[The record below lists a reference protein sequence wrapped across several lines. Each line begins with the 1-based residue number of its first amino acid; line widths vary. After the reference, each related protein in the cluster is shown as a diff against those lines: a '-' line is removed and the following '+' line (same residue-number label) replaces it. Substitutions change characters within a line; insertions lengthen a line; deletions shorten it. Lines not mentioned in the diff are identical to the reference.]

1 MSLATAKWP
10 CPIMHRDPKNGDK
23 ELSLSAQNMDTPVQS
38 QSSQSSNAPKS
49 ADKKS
54 THTQSNAMLDLV
66 LTCLDDDKA
75 EEIVSIN
82 LEGKSAIA
90 DHMVVAS
97 GRSQRHV
104 GALADH
110 LTRRMKEEGFGSAR
124 VEGLTQS
131 DWVLIDGGDV
141 IIHIFRPEVR
151 EFYKLEKMW
160 SADVTAERI
169 AIS

>member
-1 MSLATAKWP
+1 
-10 CPIMHRDPKNGDK
+10 
-23 ELSLSAQNMDTPVQS
+23 MDSSVQS
-38 QSSQSSNAPKS
+38 QSPAGSKAPTS
-49 ADKKS
+49 AGEKS
-54 THTQSNAMLDLV
+54 TQAQSNAMLDLV

-110 LTRRMKEEGFGSAR
+110 LTRRMKEEGLGNAR
-124 VEGLTQS
+124 VEGLQQS

>member
-1 MSLATAKWP
+1 
-10 CPIMHRDPKNGDK
+10 
-23 ELSLSAQNMDTPVQS
+23 
-38 QSSQSSNAPKS
+38 
-49 ADKKS
+49 
-54 THTQSNAMLDLV
+54 MLDLV

-110 LTRRMKEEGFGSAR
+110 LTRRMKEEGLGNAR
-124 VEGLTQS
+124 VEGLQQS

>member
-1 MSLATAKWP
+1 
-10 CPIMHRDPKNGDK
+10 
-23 ELSLSAQNMDTPVQS
+23 MDSNVQS
-38 QSSQSSNAPKS
+38 QSSQGRKAALS
-49 ADKKS
+49 ADEKS
-54 THTQSNAMLDLV
+54 THAQSNAMLDLV

-75 EEIVSIN
+75 EEIVSIS

-124 VEGLTQS
+124 VEGLTQA

-141 IIHIFRPEVR
+141 IVHIFRPEVR

>member
-1 MSLATAKWP
+1 
-10 CPIMHRDPKNGDK
+10 
-23 ELSLSAQNMDTPVQS
+23 
-38 QSSQSSNAPKS
+38 
-49 ADKKS
+49 
-54 THTQSNAMLDLV
+54 MLDLV

-110 LTRRMKEEGFGSAR
+110 LTRRMKEEGLGNAR
-124 VEGLTQS
+124 VEGLQHS

-141 IIHIFRPEVR
+141 IIHIFRSEFR
-151 EFYKLEKMW
+151 EFYTLDMMW
-160 SADVTAERI
+160 SADVTVERNTI
-169 AIS
+169 I

>member
-1 MSLATAKWP
+1 
-10 CPIMHRDPKNGDK
+10 
-23 ELSLSAQNMDTPVQS
+23 
-38 QSSQSSNAPKS
+38 
-49 ADKKS
+49 
-54 THTQSNAMLDLV
+54 MLDLV

-110 LTRRMKEEGFGSAR
+110 LTRRMKEEGLGNAR
-124 VEGLTQS
+124 VEGLAQS

>member
-1 MSLATAKWP
+1 
-10 CPIMHRDPKNGDK
+10 
-23 ELSLSAQNMDTPVQS
+23 
-38 QSSQSSNAPKS
+38 
-49 ADKKS
+49 
-54 THTQSNAMLDLV
+54 MLDLV
-66 LTCLDDDKA
+66 MTCLDDDKA

-110 LTRRMKEEGFGSAR
+110 LTRRMKEEGLGNPR
-124 VEGLTQS
+124 VEGLPQA

-141 IIHIFRPEVR
+141 IVHIFRPEVR

-169 AIS
+169 AVS

>member
-1 MSLATAKWP
+1 
-10 CPIMHRDPKNGDK
+10 
-23 ELSLSAQNMDTPVQS
+23 MDSSVQS
-38 QSSQSSNAPKS
+38 QSPAGGKTPTS
-49 ADKKS
+49 AGEKS
-54 THTQSNAMLDLV
+54 TQAQSNAMLDLV

-110 LTRRMKEEGFGSAR
+110 LTRRMKEEGLGNAR
-124 VEGLTQS
+124 VEGLAQS

>member
-1 MSLATAKWP
+1 
-10 CPIMHRDPKNGDK
+10 
-23 ELSLSAQNMDTPVQS
+23 MDSSVQS
-38 QSSQSSNAPKS
+38 QSPAGSKAHTS
-49 ADKKS
+49 AGEKS
-54 THTQSNAMLDLV
+54 TQTQSNAMLDLV

-110 LTRRMKEEGFGSAR
+110 LTRRMKEEGLGNAR

>member
-1 MSLATAKWP
+1 
-10 CPIMHRDPKNGDK
+10 
-23 ELSLSAQNMDTPVQS
+23 
-38 QSSQSSNAPKS
+38 
-49 ADKKS
+49 
-54 THTQSNAMLDLV
+54 MLDLV

-75 EEIVSIN
+75 EEIVSIS

-104 GALADH
+104 SALADH

-141 IIHIFRPEVR
+141 IVHIFRPEVR

>member
-1 MSLATAKWP
+1 MDSNVQPQSSEGRRAP
-10 CPIMHRDPKNGDK
+10 
-23 ELSLSAQNMDTPVQS
+23 LSADE
-38 QSSQSSNAPKS
+38 
-49 ADKKS
+49 KS
-54 THTQSNAMLDLV
+54 TRTQSNAMLDLV

-75 EEIVSIN
+75 EEIVSIS

-160 SADVTAERI
+160 SADVAAERI

>member
-1 MSLATAKWP
+1 
-10 CPIMHRDPKNGDK
+10 
-23 ELSLSAQNMDTPVQS
+23 
-38 QSSQSSNAPKS
+38 
-49 ADKKS
+49 
-54 THTQSNAMLDLV
+54 MLDLV

-110 LTRRMKEEGFGSAR
+110 LTRRMKEEGLGNAR

>member
-1 MSLATAKWP
+1 
-10 CPIMHRDPKNGDK
+10 
-23 ELSLSAQNMDTPVQS
+23 
-38 QSSQSSNAPKS
+38 
-49 ADKKS
+49 
-54 THTQSNAMLDLV
+54 MLDLV

-124 VEGLTQS
+124 VEGLTQA

>member
-1 MSLATAKWP
+1 
-10 CPIMHRDPKNGDK
+10 
-23 ELSLSAQNMDTPVQS
+23 
-38 QSSQSSNAPKS
+38 
-49 ADKKS
+49 
-54 THTQSNAMLDLV
+54 MLDLV

-75 EEIVSIN
+75 EEIVSIS

>member
-1 MSLATAKWP
+1 
-10 CPIMHRDPKNGDK
+10 
-23 ELSLSAQNMDTPVQS
+23 MDSSVQS
-38 QSSQSSNAPKS
+38 QSPAGSKAPTS
-49 ADKKS
+49 AGEKS
-54 THTQSNAMLDLV
+54 TQTQSNAMLDLV

-110 LTRRMKEEGFGSAR
+110 LTRRMKEEGLGNAR

>member
-1 MSLATAKWP
+1 
-10 CPIMHRDPKNGDK
+10 
-23 ELSLSAQNMDTPVQS
+23 
-38 QSSQSSNAPKS
+38 
-49 ADKKS
+49 
-54 THTQSNAMLDLV
+54 
-66 LTCLDDDKA
+66 
-75 EEIVSIN
+75 
-82 LEGKSAIA
+82 
-90 DHMVVAS
+90 
-97 GRSQRHV
+97 
-104 GALADH
+104 
-110 LTRRMKEEGFGSAR
+110 MKEEGFGSAR

>member
-1 MSLATAKWP
+1 
-10 CPIMHRDPKNGDK
+10 
-23 ELSLSAQNMDTPVQS
+23 
-38 QSSQSSNAPKS
+38 
-49 ADKKS
+49 
-54 THTQSNAMLDLV
+54 MLDLV
-66 LTCLDDDKA
+66 MTCLDDDKA

-110 LTRRMKEEGFGSAR
+110 LTRRMKEEGLGNAR
-124 VEGLTQS
+124 VEGLPQA

-141 IIHIFRPEVR
+141 IVHIFRPEVR

-169 AIS
+169 AVS

>member
-1 MSLATAKWP
+1 
-10 CPIMHRDPKNGDK
+10 
-23 ELSLSAQNMDTPVQS
+23 
-38 QSSQSSNAPKS
+38 
-49 ADKKS
+49 
-54 THTQSNAMLDLV
+54 MLDLV

-110 LTRRMKEEGFGSAR
+110 LTRRMKEEGLGNAR
-124 VEGLTQS
+124 VEGLPQA

-141 IIHIFRPEVR
+141 IVHIFRPEVR

-169 AIS
+169 AVS

>member
-1 MSLATAKWP
+1 VPPLSQCIGTP
-10 CPIMHRDPKNGDK
+10 YGDK
-23 ELSLSAQNMDTPVQS
+23 EISLSAQNLDSSVQPQS
-38 QSSQSSNAPKS
+38 QSGVQAPTTTGEKSPKSQS
-49 ADKKS
+49 
-54 THTQSNAMLDLV
+54 TTMLDLV

-110 LTRRMKEEGFGSAR
+110 LTRRMKEEGLGNAR
-124 VEGLTQS
+124 VEGLPQA

-141 IIHIFRPEVR
+141 IVHIFRPEVR

-169 AIS
+169 AVS

>member
-1 MSLATAKWP
+1 MTTGKKS
-10 CPIMHRDPKNGDK
+10 PK
-23 ELSLSAQNMDTPVQS
+23 S
-38 QSSQSSNAPKS
+38 QS
-49 ADKKS
+49 
-54 THTQSNAMLDLV
+54 TAMLDLV
-66 LTCLDDDKA
+66 MTCLDDDKA

-110 LTRRMKEEGFGSAR
+110 LTRRMKEEGLGNAR
-124 VEGLTQS
+124 VEGLPQA

-141 IIHIFRPEVR
+141 IVHIFRPEVR

-169 AIS
+169 AVS

>member
-1 MSLATAKWP
+1 
-10 CPIMHRDPKNGDK
+10 
-23 ELSLSAQNMDTPVQS
+23 
-38 QSSQSSNAPKS
+38 
-49 ADKKS
+49 
-54 THTQSNAMLDLV
+54 
-66 LTCLDDDKA
+66 
-75 EEIVSIN
+75 
-82 LEGKSAIA
+82 
-90 DHMVVAS
+90 MVVAS

>member
-1 MSLATAKWP
+1 
-10 CPIMHRDPKNGDK
+10 
-23 ELSLSAQNMDTPVQS
+23 
-38 QSSQSSNAPKS
+38 
-49 ADKKS
+49 
-54 THTQSNAMLDLV
+54 MLDIV
-66 LTCLDDDKA
+66 MTCLDDDKA

-110 LTRRMKEEGFGSAR
+110 LTRRMKEEGLGNAR
-124 VEGLTQS
+124 VEGLPQA

-141 IIHIFRPEVR
+141 IVHIFRPEVR

-169 AIS
+169 AVS

>member
-1 MSLATAKWP
+1 
-10 CPIMHRDPKNGDK
+10 
-23 ELSLSAQNMDTPVQS
+23 MDSSVQS
-38 QSSQSSNAPKS
+38 QSPAGSKAPTS
-49 ADKKS
+49 AGDKS
-54 THTQSNAMLDLV
+54 TQAQSNAMLDLV

-110 LTRRMKEEGFGSAR
+110 LTRRMKEEGLGNAR